1 MISIRRP
8 LWWKLLLSLALLG
21 VMTACTG
28 MPPPE
33 RFVSGEE
40 EEEPS
45 GPLGPERRAFVRGQ
59 LEDLLAEGRPHVVLQ
74 RLERMRRNEGPLEE
88 PEIVELRDD
97 ARELLVDQFQEAVS
111 ADDFHRAITLYYSL
125 AAQNLTDQAGDWTL
139 SRLYASQAS
148 AYLTEGNEV
157 LALHTVL
164 RAPEPASLPS
174 DEILSWVE
182 VAVGLRNR
190 YALSVFSGALESREE
205 GLSEEAQAVLRQP
218 PEPAD
223 MLQGTVTVWVN
234 RGIRLQGG
242 MGVPDRVVGS
252 GFFIDDRGYLLTNY
266 HVIESEVDPEYEGY
280 SRLFI
285 RLPGQPDSRIPA
297 QVVGYDR
304 IFDIALL
311 KAQVDPS
318 YVFPVTSI
326 RDARPGARIY
336 AMGSPGGLENSISS
350 GIISATE
357 RRFLQ
362 LGDAIQVDVPINP
375 GNSGGP
381 LVNTDGELI
390 GVVFA
395 GIEQFE
401 GVNFAIPSAW
411 LQLFLPQLYQEGEVS
426 HPWLGA
432 AVREAP
438 NGLEIMYVAPKSPAE
453 DAGLRPGDLLTAID
467 GWEPRRIG
475 DAQRVILSRNPE
487 SMIRLAVQRDGEDF
501 ESQVALEERPYSPI
515 EEILNLER
523 PEDLFPPLFGMR
535 VEDISSMPWQRNFV
549 ITEVYPG
556 TIADETGLS
565 EQDPFSVQ
573 NWRVDL
579 ERDIALLQIVI
590 RKRKAGFLESGIQLA
605 SFLEIDNFL

>member
-1 MISIRRP
+1 MIQRRSSP
-8 LWWKLLLSLALLG
+8 LVLALLSLGLLALFA
-21 VMTACTG
+21 ACTG
-28 MPPPE
+28 MPPAE
-33 RFVSGEE
+33 RFTSPESE
-40 EEEPS
+40 DTDTS
-45 GPLGPERRAFVRGQ
+45 SGPERTAFVQQELEELLSDGSPQ
-59 LEDLLAEGRPHVVLQ
+59 LVLQ
-74 RLERMRRNEGPLEE
+74 RLARIRREGGPLEE
-88 PEIVELRDD
+88 PALTELGEE
-97 ARELLVDQFQEAVS
+97 ARSLLVTQFEEAV
-111 ADDFHRAITLYYSL
+111 ADEDFSRAITVFYSL
-125 AAQNLTDQAGDWTL
+125 RAQSIENEVDEWNLN
-139 SRLYASQAS
+139 RLYLAQGSV
-148 AYLTEGNEV
+148 YLEEGNRV

-164 RAPEPASLPS
+164 QAPRPSEVEPEEL
-174 DEILSWVE
+174 LRWGE
-182 VAVGLRNR
+182 VATDLRNR
-190 YALSVFSGALESREE
+190 YALGVIGGALEAQ
-205 GLSEEAQAVLRQP
+205 GGALPEEAREVIEQS
-218 PEPAD
+218 PEPAE
-223 MLQGTVTVWVN
+223 MLRGTVTVWVN
-234 RGIRLQGG
+234 RGIRLEQG

-252 GFFIDDRGYLLTNY
+252 GFFIDSRGYLLTNY
-266 HVIESEVDPEYEGY
+266 HVIESEVSPEYEGF

-297 QVVGYDR
+297 RVVGYDR

-311 KAQVDPS
+311 KAEIDPA

-326 RDARPGARIY
+326 REVQVGTRIF
-336 AMGSPGGLENSISS
+336 AMGSPGGLQNSISS
-350 GIISATE
+350 GIISATQ

-381 LVNTDGELI
+381 LVNTEGELI

-411 LQLFLPQLYQEGEVS
+411 LQLFLPDLYQEGEVT

-432 AVREAP
+432 AVRETRD
-438 NGLEIMYVAPKSPAE
+438 GLEVVYVAPRSPAQ
-453 DAGLRPGDLLTAID
+453 DAGLAVGDLITGID

-475 DAQRVILSRNPE
+475 DAQRVILARSPE
-487 SMIRLAVQRDGEDF
+487 SLLRIAVSREDESF
-501 ESQVALEERPYSPI
+501 ESVVALESRPYSPI
-515 EEILNLER
+515 EDILAIER
-523 PEDLFPPLFGMR
+523 PEDLFPALFGMR
-535 VEDISSMPWQRNFV
+535 VQDISALPWQRNFV
-549 ITEVYPG
+549 ITRVYPG

-590 RKRKAGFLESGIQLA
+590 KKRKAGFLESGIQLA

>member
-1 MISIRRP
+1 MTQ
-8 LWWKLLLSLALLG
+8 LLSRRRRLILFSLSIGALLA
-21 VMTACTG
+21 ACTG

-33 RFVSGEE
+33 RYTAADAQEE
-40 EEEPS
+40 ETRV
-45 GPLGPERRAFVRGQ
+45 GPERSAFVREQ
-59 LEDLLAEGRPHVVLQ
+59 LETLLSDGKPAIVLQ
-74 RLERMRRNEGPLEE
+74 RVERIRRDDGPLEE
-88 PEIVELRDD
+88 AVLSELGTE
-97 ARELLVDQFQEAVS
+97 ARRLLLRQFEEAV
-111 ADDFHRAITLYYSL
+111 ADKDFHKGITLYYSL
-125 AAQNLTDQAGDWTL
+125 KAEGMEEEAEEWSL
-139 SRLYASQAS
+139 SRLYIARGS
-148 AYLTEGNEV
+148 AYLEEGNEV
-157 LALHTVL
+157 LALHTAL
-164 RAPEPASLPS
+164 RAPNLGSVPPEEL
-174 DEILSWVE
+174 LRWVG
-182 VAVGLRNR
+182 VAQELRNR
-190 YALSVFSGALESREE
+190 YALSALGDALE
-205 GLSEEAQAVLRQP
+205 AQDQELPADAQEVMARQP
-218 PEPAD
+218 DPGE

-234 RGIRLQGG
+234 RGIRLEGG

-252 GFFIDDRGYLLTNY
+252 GFFIDSRGYLLTNY
-266 HVIESEVDPEYEGY
+266 HVIESEVSPEYEGY

-297 QVVGYDR
+297 RVVGYDR
-304 IFDIALL
+304 VFDIALL
-311 KAQVDPS
+311 KAEIDPA

-326 RDARPGARIY
+326 RNVQAGAQIY

-350 GIISATE
+350 GIVSATQ

-381 LVNTDGELI
+381 LVSNDGELI

-411 LQLFLPQLYQEGEVS
+411 LQLFLPDLYEEGEVV

-432 AVREAP
+432 AVREDRE
-438 NGLEIMYVAPKSPAE
+438 GLEIVYVAPQSPAQ
-453 DAGLRPGDLLTAID
+453 DAGLLVGDLITGID

-487 SMIRLAVQRDGEDF
+487 SLLRIVLAREGESF
-501 ESQVALEERPYSPI
+501 ETVVALEARPYSPI
-515 EEILNLER
+515 EKIVDLER
-523 PEDLFPPLFGMR
+523 PEDLFPALFGMR
-535 VEDISSMPWQRNFV
+535 VQDISGLPWQRNFV
-549 ITEVYPG
+549 ITRVYPG

-590 RKRKAGFLESGIQLA
+590 KKRKAGFLESGIQLA

>member
-1 MISIRRP
+1 
-8 LWWKLLLSLALLG
+8 
-21 VMTACTG
+21 
-28 MPPPE
+28 MPPAE

-40 EEEPS
+40 DEEHEAPA
-45 GPLGPERRAFVRGQ
+45 GPERRAFVREQ
-59 LEDLLAEGRPHVVLQ
+59 LEELLAEGRPHIVLQ
-74 RLERMRRNEGPLEE
+74 RLERMRRNDGPLEG
-88 PEIVELRDD
+88 PEIAEISDE
-97 ARELLVDQFQEAVS
+97 AQSLLADQFGEAIS
-111 ADDFHRAITLYYSL
+111 EQNYRRAITLYYSL
-125 AAQNLTDQAGDWTL
+125 IAENMTDRAGDWSL
-139 SRLYASQAS
+139 SRLYAAQAS
-148 AYLTEGNEV
+148 AYLTEGNDV

-164 RAPEPASLPS
+164 RAPDPASLPAE
-174 DEILSWVE
+174 EIRSWVE

-190 YALSVFSGALESREE
+190 YALGVFAGALEGREE
-205 GLSEEAQAVLRQP
+205 ELPEEAQTVLAQP
-218 PEPAD
+218 PEPGE

-234 RGIRLQGG
+234 RGIRLEGG

-252 GFFIDDRGYLLTNY
+252 GFFIDERGYLLTNY

-311 KAQVDPS
+311 KAEVEPS

-326 RDARPGARIY
+326 RDVRPGARIY

-411 LQLFLPQLYQEGEVS
+411 LQLFLPQLYQDGEVT
-426 HPWLGA
+426 HPWVGA
-432 AVREAP
+432 AVREAT
-438 NGLEIMYVAPKSPAE
+438 NGLEIMYVAPQSPAE
-453 DAGLRPGDLLTAID
+453 DAGLRAGDLLTAID

-475 DAQRVILSRNPE
+475 DAQRLILARNPE
-487 SMIRLAVQRDGEDF
+487 SMMRLSVQRDGERF
-501 ESQVALEERPYSPI
+501 ESLVALQERPYSPI

-535 VEDISSMPWQRNFV
+535 VQDISSMPWQRNFV

-579 ERDIALLQIVI
+579 ERDIALLQIII